1 MKEPLKIGCVVMA
14 AGNARRFGANKLAMK
29 LQGRSLFRRA
39 LDAVPAN
46 QFETVVV
53 VTQFKEFSSIVK
65 EYGFTYISNDQP
77 DLGQSHTLQLG
88 LSALRNLDG
97 VLFQVAD
104 QPLLRRESIEALIAL
119 WRMEPACIAALG
131 HQDRRGNPCLFPARY
146 FPELM
151 AISGDRG
158 GSVVIRNHPDALK
171 LLEVLEEELF
181 DVDTAQAL
189 NQLKMM

>member
-1 MKEPLKIGCVVMA
+1 MKEHLKIGCVVMA
-14 AGNARRFGANKLAMK
+14 AGNAKRFGANKLAME
-29 LQGRSLFRRA
+29 LQGRSLFHRA

-46 QFETVVV
+46 QFETVIV
-53 VTQFKEFSSIVK
+53 VTQYQEFISYVK
-65 EYGFTYISNDQP
+65 DYSFTVILNDQP

-119 WRMEPACIAALG
+119 WRKEPTCIAALG

-158 GSVVIRNHPDALK
+158 GSAVIRNHPDDLK
-171 LLEVLEEELF
+171 LMEVSEEELF